1 MTSWDERYRRGEHLN
16 ESPAD
21 LLVQFASGQPPGRAL
36 DLACGPG
43 RNAIFLAQRGWRV
56 TAVDSS
62 VAAIEILT
70 RRVRALRLPIEARV
84 ADLEKGEFEIEPG
97 AYDLICD
104 FYYLERSLFPA
115 IRAGA
120 RSGGHVIAA
129 IHMNDPSPGIPP
141 MNPAFLL
148 DPGELRREFAGWKI
162 IHYQEGVPS
171 DSAHHRKS
179 AEIVA
184 ERPGSFMN
192 SRLHRPHSEV

>member
-1 MTSWDERYRRGEHLN
+1 MTSWDERYRRGERLN

-21 LLVQFASGQPPGRAL
+21 LLVQFVSAQRPGRAL
-36 DLACGPG
+36 DLASGPG
-43 RNAIFLAQRGWRV
+43 RNAVFLAQRGWRV
-56 TAVDSS
+56 TAVDNS
-62 VAAIEILT
+62 VVAIEILT
-70 RRVRALRLPIEARV
+70 RRAHASGLPIEARV
-84 ADLEKGEFEIEPG
+84 ADLEKGGFDIEPG

-115 IRAGA
+115 IREGT
-120 RSGGHVIAA
+120 RPGGRVIAA
-129 IHMNDPSPGIPP
+129 IHMDDPSPGVPP

-148 DPGELRREFAGWKI
+148 DSGELRNEFAGWEI

-184 ERPGSFMN
+184 ERRSL
-192 SRLHRPHSEV
+192 S